1 MKLRANPRAVAVTLA
16 AAAPFTLISLTGPGA
31 LAAHLP
37 PQPLQKSPTY
47 AGVIVNAPQ
56 STSSVANTFVVPA
69 ITCSAADQGII
80 PGVGIPDDNNTNI
93 IAAGVA
99 ESCQTGAPTYTGEA
113 DINGKVTTFKVSVQP
128 GDKVTTTLK
137 TDASETTGTFKLVV
151 PGSSRPATVIS
162 FKGSGGTQLFPCGG
176 IDSLQE
182 SESVNPIPE
191 FPKITF
197 TNVKIDG
204 APLTTSTT
212 TRFEMVTS
220 TGILQ
225 IKTSALNAKGT
236 SYSNTFANNG

>member
-1 MKLRANPRAVAVTLA
+1 MRLRVSPRA
-16 AAAPFTLISLTGPGA
+16 AAALAASVPFALVSLTGPGA
-31 LAAHLP
+31 LAAPL
-37 PQPLQKSPTY
+37 QPLQQSPTY

-56 STSSVANTFVVPA
+56 STSSVTNTFVVPA
-69 ITCSAADQGII
+69 ITCTASDQGII

-99 ESCQTGAPTYTGEA
+99 ETCQTGAPTYMGEA
-113 DINGKVTTFKVSVQP
+113 DINGTLTMFKVTVQP
-128 GDKVTTTLK
+128 GDKVTTTLN
-137 TDASETTGTFKLVV
+137 TDATATTGTFKLVV
-151 PGSSRPATVIS
+151 PDSSRPATVIS

-197 TNVKIDG
+197 TNVEIDG
-204 APLTTSTT
+204 APLSTSAT